1 MKKAG
6 AGVSSSKTGTQDKSL
21 SSRMIR
27 SYDLYLMILPVLAY
41 YVIFHYWPMYGVQI
55 AFKQYMAS
63 RGIWGSSWVG
73 LKYFERLFRAYE
85 FPFLLR
91 NTIAL
96 SAYSLIA
103 GFPVPIVLAIS
114 INELRRR
121 RFKKFVQT
129 VTYAPHFISTVVV
142 VGMITAFLSPRTG
155 IVNMLLSDVGVEP
168 IHFMAQENLFRHIY
182 VWSGIWQVAGWSSII
197 YISALTSVSMELY
210 EAARIDGA
218 KRLQRIYH
226 IDLPALLPT
235 ATIVLILNIGH
246 LMSVGFEKVLLMQNA
261 MNMGVAEVIS
271 TYVYKVGLLSGQ
283 FSFATAVGLFNSVV
297 NLVLLISV
305 NAVVKKLKG
314 TSLW

>member
-1 MKKAG
+1 MKASNDRK
-6 AGVSSSKTGTQDKSL
+6 GVSNNVNQDKGL
-21 SSRMIR
+21 LARIVL

-55 AFKQYMAS
+55 AFKKYMAS
-63 RGIWGSSWVG
+63 KGIWGSAWVG
-73 LKYFERLFRAYE
+73 LKYFERFFRAYE
-85 FPFLLR
+85 FPLLIR
-91 NTIAL
+91 NTLAL
-96 SAYSLIA
+96 SFYSLLA
-103 GFPVPIVLAIS
+103 GFPVPIILAIS

-121 RFKKFVQT
+121 RLKKFVQT

-142 VGMITAFLSPRTG
+142 VGMIAAFLSPRTG
-155 IVNMLLSDVGVEP
+155 IVNMLLSDMGIEP
-168 IHFMAQENLFRHIY
+168 VHFMAQENLFRHIY

-197 YISALTSVSMELY
+197 YISALTSVPLELY

-218 KRLQRIYH
+218 KRMQRILH
-226 IDLPALLPT
+226 IDVPAILPT

-261 MNMGVAEVIS
+261 MNMSVSEVIS

-283 FSFATAVGLFNSVV
+283 FSFATAVGLFNSII
-297 NLVLLISV
+297 NLILLISV